1 VDLYIYYRV
10 AVVDAERLKEAVG
23 LLHSR
28 LHTFNNTKFG
38 LKRAVN
44 RVGGLDTWMEIYL
57 SVTEEFTTLLETT
70 IATTELSGLIV
81 GERHTEYFLDS
92 LSCV

>member
-1 VDLYIYYRV
+1 
-10 AVVDAERLKEAVG
+10 
-23 LLHSR
+23 
-28 LHTFNNTKFG
+28 
-38 LKRAVN
+38 VN